1 MLNRIKPVALAL
13 FAFSLGGCIFIVN
26 PNEGPVTEN
35 PSVERQS
42 PQFPKR
48 TPAFKQILYV
58 DSTQGT
64 DTPSAGEKETQPFRT
79 IAYALTQ
86 SFPGTV
92 IQLAP
97 GEYSAETGET
107 FPLKIKAG
115 VTLRGN
121 ERQQGEGVLIIG
133 GGDYL
138 SPTWGKQ
145 KVTLL
150 PGDRTEIAGITITNP
165 DQSGTGIWVEST
177 NPRIRNSTATK
188 NGREGIFVTGNGT
201 PMIENNRI
209 FENGGNGISL
219 THEAAGE
226 IRDNLI
232 ENTGFGLAIGGNST
246 PLVANNQIRDN
257 IDGLVISHSS
267 RPILRDNV
275 ISNNSRDG
283 LVAIGESQPDLGT
296 ETVSGKNTFKNNQRY
311 DIHNTAKAPT
321 LKIVG
326 NQLDDTRVIGAE
338 IQLQ

>member
-1 MLNRIKPVALAL
+1 MLNRVQPVALAL
-13 FAFSLGGCIFIVN
+13 VTFSLGGCIFIVN
-26 PNEGPVTEN
+26 PEQAPLSEN

-42 PQFPKR
+42 SQFSKR
-48 TPAFKQILYV
+48 SPAFKQILYV

-64 DTPSAGEKETQPFRT
+64 DTPSAGERETEPFRT

-86 SFPGTV
+86 SSPGTV
-92 IQLAP
+92 LQLAS

-107 FPLKIKAG
+107 FPLKIKPG

-121 ERQQGEGVLIIG
+121 ERQQGEGVVIIG

-150 PGDRTEIAGITITNP
+150 PGDRTEIAGITVTNP

-177 NPRIRNSTATK
+177 NPKIRNSTATK
-188 NGREGIFVTGNGT
+188 SGREGIFVTGTGT
-201 PMIENNRI
+201 PIIENNRI

-226 IRDNLI
+226 IRDNVI

-246 PLVANNQIRDN
+246 PLVVNNQIRDN

-267 RPILRDNV
+267 RPILRENA
-275 ISNNSRDG
+275 IFNNSRDG

-296 ETVSGKNTFKNNQRY
+296 ETVSGENTFKNNQRY
-311 DIHNTAKAPT
+311 DIHNTAKTQT
-321 LKIVG
+321 LRLVG
-326 NQLDDTRVIGAE
+326 NQLDDARVIGVE
-338 IQLQ
+338 IQLR

>member
-1 MLNRIKPVALAL
+1 MLNRIQPIAVAL

-26 PNEGPVTEN
+26 PNEQPVIEN
-35 PSVERQS
+35 PSVGRQS
-42 PQFPKR
+42 PSVPRR

-64 DTPSAGEKETQPFRT
+64 DTPSAGERETQPFRT
-79 IAYALTQ
+79 IAYALSQ
-86 SFPGTV
+86 STPGTV

-97 GEYSAETGET
+97 GEYSEETGET

-115 VTLRGN
+115 VTLRGD
-121 ERQQGEGVLIIG
+121 ERQQGEGVAIIG
-133 GGDYL
+133 VGDYL

-150 PGDRTEIAGITITNP
+150 PGDRAQVAGVTITNP

-177 NPRIRNSTATK
+177 HPRIRHSTLTK
-188 NGREGIFVTGNGT
+188 NGREGIFVTGTGM
-201 PMIENNRI
+201 PIIENNRI
-209 FENGGNGISL
+209 FENGGNGISF
-219 THEAAGE
+219 THESGGE
-226 IRDNLI
+226 IRENVI

-246 PLVANNQIRDN
+246 PLVVNNQIVNN

-296 ETVSGKNTFKNNQRY
+296 DTVLGKNTFKNNQRY
-311 DIHNTAKAPT
+311 DIHNTAEAPM
-321 LKIVG
+321 LRVIG
-326 NQLDDTRVIGAE
+326 NQLDDSRVIGAE
-338 IQLQ
+338 IHQQ